1 MTNLPPPITHALFD
15 MDGLLLDTET
25 IYTQVTQKI
34 VSRFGKQYDWSIKA
48 NMIGRKA
55 IDSAR
60 YLVEVLALPIT
71 AEEYL
76 EEREDMLKEGFK
88 TAEALPG
95 AERLIRHLN
104 QHQIPIALATSSM
117 RNLYEVKATNHQDW
131 FRLFDAI
138 VTVDDPE
145 VNEGKPAPDLF
156 NVAAKR
162 IGADP
167 TTTLVFED
175 APSGLAAASAAN
187 MRAVV
192 VPDPNMD
199 RTRYADADL
208 ILDSLMDFDPSR
220 YGIPAF

>member
-1 MTNLPPPITHALFD
+1 MTNLLPPITHALFD

-25 IYTQVTQKI
+25 IYTQVTQEI

-76 EEREDMLKEGFK
+76 EERKDMLKEEFK
-88 TAEALPG
+88 NAKALPG

-104 QHQIPIALATSSM
+104 QHQVPIAVATSSM
-117 RNLYEVKATNHQDW
+117 GDLYDIKTTNHQDW
-131 FRLFDAI
+131 FQLFDAV

-167 TTTLVFED
+167 AATLVLED
-175 APSGLAAASAAN
+175 APSGLAGATAAN

-199 RTRYADADL
+199 RARYADADL
-208 ILDSLMDFDPSR
+208 ILDSLMDFDPNR